1 MGRTLFRG
9 RDFRTGTIPVKEEEL
24 GEATV
29 GSEILGGP
37 FFKLGQAKGF
47 SFVGKIEFSQEA
59 IDPNIDGESVPTAVG
74 VEKDAAG
81 YFGSDSWELFE
92 VSGGLWGRERG
103 GDI

>member
-29 GSEILGGP
+29 GSEMLCGP

-47 SFVGKIEFSQEA
+47 SFVGKIEFQES
-59 IDPNIDGESVPTAVG
+59 DPKCPTGCRRREGRSGIFWVRLLGVVRGERRLVG
-74 VEKDAAG
+74 
-81 YFGSDSWELFE
+81 
-92 VSGGLWGRERG
+92 
-103 GDI
+103 